1 MVALRVRIHSAI
13 KKHAL
18 LLLLLMGVLHMYQ
31 WQSRSLSEH
40 NYNPY
45 CEIL

>member
-13 KKHAL
+13 QKHAL
-18 LLLLLMGVLHMYQ
+18 LLLLLMGVIHMYQ
-31 WQSRSLSEH
+31 WQNRSLSEH

>member
-13 KKHAL
+13 KKLAL
-18 LLLLLMGVLHMYQ
+18 FLLLLMGIMHMYQ
-31 WQSRSLSEH
+31 WQIRSLSEH